1 MRVVLEILDGE
12 IPAISPKRFLKKLL
26 GFRMASYDTLDNI
39 TLSSKTTY
47 NLTKGNFAFEPISA
61 NNIICSINGV
71 VQSGNF
77 SINGSLITFF
87 DVTFSSAD
95 KMDYILHVRTV
106 R

>member
-1 MRVVLEILDGE
+1 
-12 IPAISPKRFLKKLL
+12 
-26 GFRMASYDTLDNI
+26 MASYDTLDNI
-39 TLSSKTTY
+39 TLSSSKTTY

-71 VQSGNF
+71 VQNGNF
-77 SINGSLITFF
+77 SVTGSSITFT
-87 DVTFSSAD
+87 DISFSSSD